1 MTRHQI
7 NTTLSTRSIDVA
19 AFVAAVTGTDPEIV
33 FAGTMASFAFPSTA
47 ETRDTLIAY
56 ECGGLCEARKLLE
69 IRGQL
74 FRRIK
79 GGRQ

>member
-1 MTRHQI
+1 MPRHQS
-7 NTTLSTRSIDVA
+7 TTISTRSIDVA

-33 FAGTMASFAFPSTA
+33 FAGTMASFAFSSTTA
-47 ETRDTLIAY
+47 TRDALISY
-56 ECGGLCEARKLLE
+56 ECGGPCEARKLLE